1 MKDKFKI
8 SSPRISKNR
17 RDDIIR
23 LENVHKDYLMG
34 NTRIHAVEGVSLEI
48 NRGDFIAIIGPSGS
62 GKSTMMNLV
71 GALDFSTT
79 GDIFLDNIDIEHLHE
94 SDLAQLRGKKIGFI
108 FQTFN
113 LIPTLTALENV
124 MLPMIFQGIEK
135 EDRIK
140 RATKILNRLNMG
152 PRLSHLPSELSGGER
167 QRVAIA
173 RALANDP
180 EVILAD
186 EPTGNLDSRTGE
198 EVVKI
203 FEELNKEGKTIIMVT
218 HDPNMA
224 KHADKIYR
232 LKDGMIVK

>member
-79 GDIFLDNIDIEHLHE
+79 GDIFLDNIN
-94 SDLAQLRGKKIGFI
+94 S
-108 FQTFN
+108 
-113 LIPTLTALENV
+113 
-124 MLPMIFQGIEK
+124 
-135 EDRIK
+135 
-140 RATKILNRLNMG
+140 
-152 PRLSHLPSELSGGER
+152 
-167 QRVAIA
+167 
-173 RALANDP
+173 
-180 EVILAD
+180 
-186 EPTGNLDSRTGE
+186 
-198 EVVKI
+198 
-203 FEELNKEGKTIIMVT
+203 
-218 HDPNMA
+218 
-224 KHADKIYR
+224 
-232 LKDGMIVK
+232 